1 MTRGFLLQAMLA
13 LVAIATVAFAIG
25 WFAPLSRPSTARD
38 RATSA
43 AVFVHPGAVIGEAA
57 RRLGAADV
65 ATSPV
70 AEEEVDTS
78 IDVTET
84 VKAPTPPPIDI
95 ATRLRGDL
103 VAVVVEADRSVALL
117 RTEGAPARRATAGD
131 PYRDGWRFQDI
142 MADAIV
148 IARRGERR
156 RVAVMGD
163 YSGDQVA
170 GLAETGDAPRRRLA
184 LSRQDART
192 RRP

>member
-1 MTRGFLLQAMLA
+1 MRDLPVHVMLA
-13 LVAIATVAFAIG
+13 LVAIAMVAFAIG
-25 WFAPLSRPSTARD
+25 WFTPLARSNMARTRAMSAPI
-38 RATSA
+38 
-43 AVFVHPGAVIGEAA
+43 FVHPGAVIGEAA

-65 ATSPV
+65 VTLSV
-70 AEEEVDTS
+70 NEEEIDTS

-84 VKAPTPPPIDI
+84 VKPAPPPPIDI

-103 VAVVVEADRSVALL
+103 VAVVVEDDRSVALL
-117 RTEGAPARRATAGD
+117 KTGGAPARRATAGD
-131 PYRDGWRFQDI
+131 PYHDGWRFQDI

-156 RVAVMGD
+156 RVAVIGD

-184 LSRQDART
+184 LSRKDART